1 MKDEYDFSGGTRGK
15 FHRPNSRM
23 RLPYHRGSQS
33 WLVDVAL
40 TGRWWQPEF
49 WRDAEYLAASPWSA
63 ERVDQAFQ
71 VLIELYTEAEAKAAF
86 GWVLERDPVERA
98 RRMER
103 SLWRLLSLPLRPDLS
118 PLLRLGFDLLDAE
131 LTVRSDLAR
140 RLRSDVQHEWK
151 SARFELRCLAA
162 FRNAGLDVVCASPNE
177 PPKCPDFALRLQDRA
192 VHINAQYAEE
202 GEWAKEEQ
210 SWLWK
215 LSMASVGRT
224 EIAERPL
231 SAHVRL
237 TSRFQELQQNEAGRA
252 YLRANI
258 DRLAAELAAA
268 KIRLANTPGPFP
280 AFEIIEDLVE
290 VKVVRP
296 LESAGSG
303 STTGVP
309 TDIRREVTRVV
320 RGAVARGAAQLPSGE
335 PGLVLLDPGMHAPS
349 HLLVEEVKRWMA
361 TEGAAYA
368 NLAGVLVIAEVLVE
382 PVASVVGCLEQIVP
396 VWRDEAPRWIV
407 DGPWDVLSDALSARA
422 REALEHR
429 ARITVSDN
437 REDLLLAAV
446 G

>member
-15 FHRPNSRM
+15 FHRSNSQM

-49 WRDAEYLAASPWSA
+49 WREAEYLAASPWST
-63 ERVDQAFQ
+63 ERVDLAFQ
-71 VLIELYTEAEAKAAF
+71 VLTELYTEAEAKAAF

-98 RRMER
+98 RHMER
-103 SLWRLLSLPLRPDLS
+103 LLWRLLSLPSRPDLS

-131 LTVRSDLAR
+131 LAVRSDLAR

-162 FRNAGLDVVCASPNE
+162 FRNAGLDVVCAPPNE
-177 PPKCPDFALRLQDRA
+177 PPKYPVFSLRLQDGA
-192 VHINAQYAEE
+192 VHINAKYAEE

-215 LSMASVGRT
+215 LSMAGVGRT
-224 EIAERPL
+224 EISERL
-231 SAHVRL
+231 RSAHVHL
-237 TSRFQELQQNEAGRA
+237 TSRFQELQQNEAGRS

-258 DRLAAELAAA
+258 DRLAADLAAA
-268 KIRLANTPGPFP
+268 KIRLASTPGPFP
-280 AFEIIEDLVE
+280 VFEIIEDLVE
-290 VKVVRP
+290 VKVMGP
-296 LESAGSG
+296 PESTGSG
-303 STTGVP
+303 STAGVP

-320 RGAVARGAAQLPSGE
+320 RGAVATGAAQLPSGE

-349 HLLVEEVKRWMA
+349 HLLVEEVTRWMA
-361 TEGAAYA
+361 AEGAAYA

-382 PVASVVGCLEQIVP
+382 PVASVVGRLEQIVP
-396 VWRDEAPRWIV
+396 VWRDEAPRWVV

-429 ARITVSDN
+429 ARITVSGD